1 VGLGVMQLS
10 RTDFF
15 CGCGC
20 GCGCDA
26 IDATQSAHVSLWLV
40 SSSVTAGYHSSFS
53 FLPEYPTPFL
63 LVLVLVLL
71 YFCFLFF
78 RTYHLS
84 WVPAAQQQERLGF
97 PKFLWV

>member
-1 VGLGVMQLS
+1 MGVGVMQLS

-20 GCGCDA
+20 GCDA
-26 IDATQSAHVSLWLV
+26 IDASQSTHVSLWLV

-71 YFCFLFF
+71 FFLFF
-78 RTYHLS
+78 ICWDLS
-84 WVPAAQQQERLGF
+84 PFMGPSSSAAGAFRVP
-97 PKFLWV
+97 